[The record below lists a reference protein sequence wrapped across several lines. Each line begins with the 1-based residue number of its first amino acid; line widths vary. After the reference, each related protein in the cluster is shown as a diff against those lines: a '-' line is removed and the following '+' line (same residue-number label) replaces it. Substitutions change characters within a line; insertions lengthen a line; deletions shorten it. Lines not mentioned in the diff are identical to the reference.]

1 MSVKWIVLT
10 CAACALIA
18 GAGLQAAQASA
29 LHPPAALDGAI
40 ELREVNSL
48 AGLPTGIR
56 TGTFAL
62 PGGRKAVGWVLAE
75 PGGRWNPT
83 DVIVDASLPGRRM
96 SVALCDA
103 SICALSYERG
113 GIAHVFYV
121 AAFARNGGAWK
132 LEWLARGNRTIA
144 DANALRTLMRTRSA
158 AGYQDD
164 PDPARDY

>member
-1 MSVKWIVLT
+1 MNVKSIVLT

-18 GAGLQAAQASA
+18 VAGLKAQAAA
-29 LHPPAALDGAI
+29 LHPPAALAGAI
-40 ELREVNSL
+40 GEMREVNSL
-48 AGLPTGIR
+48 GGLPTAIR
-56 TGTFAL
+56 TGIFAL
-62 PGGRKAVGWVLAE
+62 PGGGKAGGWVLAE

-103 SICALSYERG
+103 SVCALSYERG

-121 AAFARNGGAWK
+121 AAFARNGAAWK
-132 LEWLARGNRTIA
+132 MDWLAQGNRTIA
-144 DANALRTLMRTRSA
+144 DANALRALLRTRSA

-164 PDPARDY
+164 PNPDRDY